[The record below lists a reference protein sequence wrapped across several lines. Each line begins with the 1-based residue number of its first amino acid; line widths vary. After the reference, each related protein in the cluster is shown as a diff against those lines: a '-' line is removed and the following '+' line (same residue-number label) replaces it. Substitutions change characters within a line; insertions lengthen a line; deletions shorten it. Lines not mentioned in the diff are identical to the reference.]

1 MNPPD
6 RTLIYRV
13 SRGGHVMGEFDIDRI
28 VDLLDSGEFLWTD
41 LCWCQG
47 MAGWAPLANL
57 RSEVAAAKAFPPV
70 AAMPAPVASGRRP
83 RQPVAGPTV
92 AAPKVAAGSA
102 GWWWAVA
109 GISLGALIGLLTTHF
124 FPTVVQ
130 VDRPV
135 DRVVEKIVDRPVEV
149 VRTVEKEARLTSE
162 QRNALAFVDRILEG
176 KDTKLGITLFK
187 LSDKVKVISRVGGD
201 GSSNPALSVVPARVE
216 SVFRRYGF
224 RVLSADSEDYPFT
237 IVYVGGVILQ
247 NTDSSTGRTTSLSGF
262 QSVALAQPV
271 VYFSTYD
278 EIGSSS
284 MPIKKA
290 NITLYEKRGSFNY
303 GSSYLTKIPDLYEK
317 SAEMAAAELRK
328 AQDN

>member
-1 MNPPD
+1 
-6 RTLIYRV
+6 
-13 SRGGHVMGEFDIDRI
+13 
-28 VDLLDSGEFLWTD
+28 
-41 LCWCQG
+41 
-47 MAGWAPLANL
+47 
-57 RSEVAAAKAFPPV
+57 
-70 AAMPAPVASGRRP
+70 MPAPVASGRRP
-83 RQPVAGPTV
+83 RQPAAGAPV
-92 AAPKVAAGSA
+92 AAPKAAAGSA
-102 GWWWAVA
+102 GWWWVVA

>member
-1 MNPPD
+1 
-6 RTLIYRV
+6 
-13 SRGGHVMGEFDIDRI
+13 MGEFDIDRI

-83 RQPVAGPTV
+83 RQPAAGAPV
-92 AAPKVAAGSA
+92 AAPKAAAGSA
-102 GWWWAVA
+102 GWWWVVA

-149 VRTVEKEARLTSE
+149 VRTVEKEARLTTD
-162 QRNALAFVDRILEG
+162 QQNALAFVNRIVEG

-187 LSDKVKVISRVGGD
+187 LSDKVKVISRLGGD
-201 GSSNPALSVVPARVE
+201 GASNPALSVVPARVE
-216 SVFRRYGF
+216 AIFRRYGF
-224 RVLSADSEDYPFT
+224 RVLSADSKDYPFT
-237 IVYVGGVILQ
+237 IVYVGGVILE
-247 NTDSSTGRTTSLSGF
+247 NTDSRTGRLTSLCGF
-262 QSVALAQPV
+262 HSVALAQPV

-278 EIGSSS
+278 EVGSSG

-290 NITLYEKRGSFNY
+290 NITLYEKRGSFIY
-303 GSSYLTKIPDLYEK
+303 GSSNLTQLPDLYVE
-317 SAEMAAAELRK
+317 SAELAAAELRK
-328 AQDN
+328 TQDN